1 MTPAFTASKPFYIL
15 TVVPYI
21 LELVVLAE
29 IYSREYPNIFCASMH
44 PGWVDTDGMK
54 ESMPEFYNQM
64 KDRFRTPKQGADT
77 VVWLALAE
85 RPINNTSGLFYQDRT
100 AIPTHLPMSFTKAS
114 LLEEESFIKQ
124 LDHLMERK
132 TKR

>member
-64 KDRFRTPKQGADT
+64 KDRLRTPKQGADT

-85 RPINNTSGLFYQDRT
+85 RPINNTSGLFLSR
-100 AIPTHLPMSFTKAS
+100 
-114 LLEEESFIKQ
+114 
-124 LDHLMERK
+124 
-132 TKR
+132 

>member
-1 MTPAFTASKPFYIL
+1 MYS
-15 TVVPYI
+15 TVHSYCEFNTI
-21 LELVVLAE
+21 YFLLQVVLAE

-85 RPINNTSGLFYQDRT
+85 RPINNTSGLFYQGT
-100 AIPTHLPMSFTKAS
+100 NFFFIVLNIGYIKTFIILQIFIFFTIIILYNYFCFS
-114 LLEEESFIKQ
+114 V
-124 LDHLMERK
+124 M
-132 TKR
+132 